1 MQKKYPYYYAVPFYL
16 IVNFIAGYAIT
27 FFVDIKMV
35 YSTLVLPSWAP
46 ATALFGIVWTVNNV
60 LVLIGNIW
68 TLNAPASSERTMLIR
83 LQIASWINY
92 LLFQWLSFG
101 TGIPALFF
109 FPALSMLLLTIASMY
124 YAYRIDTKNS
134 SFFTTVISLKSI
146 TCTFLTLLVWLC
158 IASALGYFV
167 MMHN

>member
-1 MQKKYPYYYAVPFYL
+1 MTKKYPYYYAIPFYL
-16 IVNFIAGYAIT
+16 VVNFLAGYAIT
-27 FFVDIKMV
+27 FFVDIKMI

-46 ATALFGIVWTVNNV
+46 ATALFGMAWTVNNV
-60 LVLIGNIW
+60 LVLMGNIW
-68 TLNAPASSERTMLIR
+68 TLNAPASSARTMLIR
-83 LQIASWINY
+83 LQVASWINY

-109 FPALSMLLLTIASMY
+109 FPAFSILLFTILSMY
-124 YAYRIDTKNS
+124 YAYQIDTENAT
-134 SFFTTVISLKSI
+134 FIITVLKCKSI